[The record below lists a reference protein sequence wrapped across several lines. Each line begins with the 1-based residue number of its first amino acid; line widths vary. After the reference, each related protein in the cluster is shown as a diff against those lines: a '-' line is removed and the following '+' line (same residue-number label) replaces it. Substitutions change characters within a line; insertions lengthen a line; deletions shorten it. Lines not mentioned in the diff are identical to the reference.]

1 MGLKEFMAGFSAS
14 LRLHRTRGRRTGKAS
29 RAAGLAAAREARSLR
44 SEGQAV
50 VQGAVD
56 EDNGDEALMA
66 HVL

>member
-1 MGLKEFMAGFSAS
+1 MAKL
-14 LRLHRTRGRRTGKAS
+14 LRLNMTGKAS
-29 RAAGLAAAREARSLR
+29 WAAGLAAAREARSLR
-44 SEGQAV
+44 AEGQTV